1 MRPEKAGVLPECEPV
16 SDIHRRLAEDT
27 VRTVEFVLGRVDHG
41 LASAHATRERA
52 LAFEKTL
59 DALVFDVRDSA
70 PRIRNTIARVV
81 DGAHRNHANGPALC
95 RHAAN
100 TLQQSVDLATF
111 ADDDPAL
118 DQHEAESRAQ
128 CIRLRDELLASFE
141 QEGVTLAEI
150 EAAAT
155 ALRAAAAQLEGC

>member
-1 MRPEKAGVLPECEPV
+1 MV
-16 SDIHRRLAEDT
+16 AESAI
-27 VRTVEFVLGRVDHG
+27 RNVEFVLGRVDHG
-41 LASAHATRERA
+41 LAAAHATRERA
-52 LAFEKTL
+52 LAFAKTL
-59 DALVFDVRDSA
+59 DALVFDVRGSG
-70 PRIRNTIARVV
+70 PRIRNTIDRVV
-81 DGAHRNHANGPALC
+81 DGAHRDPSRGAALC

-100 TLQQSVDLATF
+100 TLQQSVELATF
-111 ADDDPAL
+111 PDDDPAL

-141 QEGVTLAEI
+141 QEGVTLTEI